1 MAERKF
7 YRIVELDA
15 PPPLESL
22 GEGESVVECN
32 LYRTK
37 EILPILRWPEGEL
50 FAFAEIYGRV
60 DLLKSFLESQI
71 FHGLEMR
78 APFIWHFG
86 ADARRAA
93 FVKASG
99 MRESLA
105 FLERWNPDKAAEQ
118 KESDRLRAAE
128 QKESERLRGIVKF
141 LESELTRLN
150 AQQKGAMVSA

>member
-32 LYRTK
+32 LYQRDLADYASRDPK
-37 EILPILRWPEGEL
+37 GHWY
-50 FAFAEIYGRV
+50 AVAEIYG
-60 DLLKSFLESQI
+60 DLGVLLDFLESQI

-78 APFIWHFG
+78 APFLWHFG
-86 ADARRAA
+86 RYGGWEPFVRAN
-93 FVKASG
+93 G
-99 MRESLA
+99 MCESLP
-105 FLERWNPDKAAEQ
+105 FLERWKPDEAAE
-118 KESDRLRAAE
+118 K
-128 QKESERLRGIVKF
+128 KESERLRGIVKF